1 MAVRPSRK
9 PAARRVRPSAGA
21 LENRRRRSLALAG
34 TLVALVVL
42 FYVVTLVKMGQHEA
56 PADPPA
62 TAGGL

>member
-1 MAVRPSRK
+1 M
-9 PAARRVRPSAGA
+9 RPSAGA